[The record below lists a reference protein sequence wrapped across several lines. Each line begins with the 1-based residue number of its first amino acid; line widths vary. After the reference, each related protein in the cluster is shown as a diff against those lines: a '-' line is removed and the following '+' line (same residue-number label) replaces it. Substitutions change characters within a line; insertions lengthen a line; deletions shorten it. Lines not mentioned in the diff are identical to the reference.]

1 MKTSRFYFLIFAVA
15 FAFLS
20 SCSKNS
26 GQQEEGKGYIPEP
39 ASSSEKTDESGKKP
53 DEMTSEEKD
62 RIASNDA
69 GNKNPDEEK
78 DSDEK
83 KDSDDVKESEA
94 KQNSSEETAKTDE
107 TVKNDGEG
115 NKPDDNSKESGK
127 NSDDNNV
134 SASTETASAVQTSEQ
149 NNVPAE
155 NGSSS
160 ESSPQ
165 TETADNSNN
174 AENAENSSSTGN
186 AGEQRATVAQPDAP
200 VPQPEALFGSCD
212 RLHEFMDVCSP
223 FKCSV
228 ASNFLGQTIDDTY
241 EVKGIR
247 NGKCRY
253 VTGLHMEAKGKVTDN
268 ASLICNF
275 EEEDRHTAA
284 EFLKNP
290 KNLKSSVIT
299 GISENKN
306 NGSNPFVKFFADN
319 VCVQA
324 CKKNQNEIEQI
335 VLENG
340 HFVSKKVRCPS
351 ED

>member
-1 MKTSRFYFLIFAVA
+1 MKTNKFYFLIFAFA

-26 GQQEEGKGYIPEP
+26 GQQEQGQGYIPEP
-39 ASSSEKTDESGKKP
+39 AASSDKKDDVPKDENAITSDEKHLNALKQAENKPSDE
-53 DEMTSEEKD
+53 T
-62 RIASNDA
+62 
-69 GNKNPDEEK
+69 K

-83 KDSDDVKESEA
+83 KGSDDIKDPDSKQDPSDEAKKSGSEDKPDDSSKESE
-94 KQNSSEETAKTDE
+94 K
-107 TVKNDGEG
+107 
-115 NKPDDNSKESGK
+115 KPDDN
-127 NSDDNNV
+127 NV
-134 SASTETASAVQTSEQ
+134 NVSTETASAAQESEQ
-149 NNVPAE
+149 NNPTAESVSPAD
-155 NGSSS
+155 NA
-160 ESSPQ
+160 Q
-165 TETADNSNN
+165 ATEAADNSNSD
-174 AENAENSSSTGN
+174 ENKEKSASTGN

-212 RLHEFMDVCSP
+212 RLHEFMDACSP

-253 VTGLHMEAKGKVTDN
+253 VTGLHMESKGKVTDN

-275 EEEDRHTAA
+275 EEEDRHAAA

-299 GISENKN
+299 GISESKN

-324 CKKNQNEIEQI
+324 CKKNQTEIEQI